1 MSFAAGFQAGSG
13 AVERGLRLRAQREEK
28 EKAEAYQAAV
38 AGLSQQYQ
46 AGQQLQADYGAQ
58 QQANLDAGMALASP
72 VPDAMGAQGV
82 QMSPVAPQAGGLTGP
97 GAMPQAAMMT
107 PPPATS
113 YQDYQ
118 RDMAALAMQYGD
130 TATGISLMGQAAA
143 ADRAAQQEAIRR
155 SEFQQDY
162 LLRSNQDARAQS
174 EEERAATEADNAA
187 KALEGKG
194 KIDALINQGV
204 TDRGQFDDILSEYG
218 KYGVNVAYLGE
229 ALEASRGIT
238 RGQIEAEA
246 LQIQG
251 DLRGITTFESLV
263 DYYNESDSLSP
274 GYKLELARNE
284 ETGLFD
290 LNHFDDKG
298 NKIDRD
304 VASFR
309 TKQEAD
315 VYLRQLAVDPTTA
328 MSSLVE
334 RDNQIRTSRATAELK
349 SAERDLEV
357 YKTNKSYSEEQLKAV
372 SAGIN
377 KLKDDPNYAFLPA
390 AERAARIKEVYDGLG
405 IAPPNTLG
413 LAPTGEKPPTSSVE
427 EALKAY
433 DKQKEEEAKV
443 DSEVETMVDLATG
456 SGIIGYVGRA
466 TGLGYGQDQE
476 RFDVA
481 YAAATPEQ
489 RKQVDERIAERRA
502 QTDVTTSALLQSVP
516 RGIGLPGP
524 LGPIASAGSFLKNNR

>member
-1 MSFAAGFQAGSG
+1 MS
-13 AVERGLRLRAQREEK
+13 
-28 EKAEAYQAAV
+28 
-38 AGLSQQYQ
+38 
-46 AGQQLQADYGAQ
+46 
-58 QQANLDAGMALASP
+58 
-72 VPDAMGAQGV
+72 
-82 QMSPVAPQAGGLTGP
+82 
-97 GAMPQAAMMT
+97 
-107 PPPATS
+107 
-113 YQDYQ
+113 
-118 RDMAALAMQYGD
+118 
-130 TATGISLMGQAAA
+130 QAAA

-174 EEERAATEADNAA
+174 QEARAAQEADDAA
-187 KALEGKG
+187 KSLEGKA
-194 KIDALINQGV
+194 KIDALINQGI
-204 TDRGQFDDILSEYG
+204 TDRAQFDDILSEYG

-263 DYYNESDSLSP
+263 DYYNKSDSLSP
-274 GYKLELARNE
+274 GYKLELTRNE

-334 RDNQIRTSRATAELK
+334 RDNQIRTAKATAELK
-349 SAERDLEV
+349 AAERDLEV

-433 DKQKEEEAKV
+433 DKQKEEEARV

-481 YAAATPEQ
+481 YEAATPEQ
-489 RKQVDERIAERRA
+489 RKEVDRRIAERQA
-502 QTDVTTSALLQSVP
+502 QTDVTTSALFQSVP

>member
-13 AVERGLRLRAQREEK
+13 AVERGLRLRAMREEK
-28 EKAEAYQAAV
+28 EKEEAYQAAV
-38 AGLSQQYQ
+38 AGLSAEYQ
-46 AGQQLQADYGAQ
+46 AGQQAQTDYGAQ

-72 VPDAMGAQGV
+72 AAPTGAGALLNNAVPGAMAPQGA
-82 QMSPVAPQAGGLTGP
+82 QMSPVAPQAGGLGGA

-130 TATGISLMGQAAA
+130 TSTGISLMSQAAA

-155 SEFQQDY
+155 SEFQQEY
-162 LLRSNQDARAQS
+162 LLRSNQDARAESQ
-174 EEERAATEADNAA
+174 EERAALEAGNAA
-187 KALEGKG
+187 KALEGKS

-204 TDRGQFDDILSEYG
+204 TDRSQFDGILSEYG

-263 DYYNESDSLSP
+263 DYYNKSDKLSP
-274 GYKLELARNE
+274 GYKLELTKNE

-309 TKQEAD
+309 SKQEAD

-328 MSSLVE
+328 MQSLVE
-334 RDNQIRTSRATAELK
+334 RDNARRTAAAEAALEEAKLAVEKYGDDMGYKKEELK
-349 SAERDLEV
+349 AVAAGIKGLRDDPTFFMLDPAERDARIVGV
-357 YKTNKSYSEEQLKAV
+357 YEALNLQPPTALGLKPVEDEAKAPVLGAGAQAIEDAKTARAEAEKGQRTVTSE
-372 SAGIN
+372 
-377 KLKDDPNYAFLPA
+377 
-390 AERAARIKEVYDGLG
+390 AERILDQRVRGPFGLMGDQELYD
-405 IAPPNTLG
+405 
-413 LAPTGEKPPTSSVE
+413 
-427 EALKAY
+427 
-433 DKQKEEEAKV
+433 
-443 DSEVETMVDLATG
+443 
-456 SGIIGYVGRA
+456 IGYN
-466 TGLGYGQDQE
+466 
-476 RFDVA
+476 
-481 YAAATPEQ
+481 AATPEVQ
-489 RKQVDERIAERRA
+489 AEIDRILEAKERAAQQVSGGGRF
-502 QTDVTTSALLQSVP
+502 LGLGGSV
-516 RGIGLPGP
+516 I
-524 LGPIASAGSFLKNNR
+524 

>member
-1 MSFAAGFQAGSG
+1 MSFAQGFAAGS
-13 AVERGLRLRAQREEK
+13 AAAQRGVDMGLAMKQRREK
-28 EKAEAYQAAV
+28 EEYQQKMQALQSEYDAGLQVQKNYQEAGQAA
-38 AGLSQQYQ
+38 
-46 AGQQLQADYGAQ
+46 
-58 QQANLDAGMALASP
+58 LDAGYALASP
-72 VPDAMGAQGV
+72 ATPSGPEALLGGLVPGQQSA
-82 QMSPVAPQAGGLTGP
+82 QMSPVAPQGGGL
-97 GAMPQAAMMT
+97 GAAAGAPQGVMMEQPQA
-107 PPPATS
+107 PS

-118 RDMAALAMQYGD
+118 RNMAALAMQYGD
-130 TATGISLMGQAAA
+130 TATGISLMNQAAA
-143 ADRAAQQEAIRR
+143 ADRNAQLDAMRQ

-162 LLRSNQDARAQS
+162 LLRSNQDARQEA
-174 EEERAATEADNAA
+174 EAGRAALAADNEA
-187 KALEGKG
+187 KALEGKS

-328 MSSLVE
+328 MKSLVE
-334 RDNQIRTSRATAELK
+334 RDNARRTAAAEAALEEAKLAVEKYGDDMGYKKEELK
-349 SAERDLEV
+349 AVAAGIKGLRDDKTFFMLDPAERDARIVGV
-357 YKTNKSYSEEQLKAV
+357 YESLDLQPPTALGLKPVEDKAPPPV
-372 SAGIN
+372 LGAGAQAIEDA
-377 KLKDDPNYAFLPA
+377 K
-390 AERAARIKEVYDGLG
+390 AARVEAEKEQRTVASEADRIMDQRVRGPFGLMGDQELYD
-405 IAPPNTLG
+405 
-413 LAPTGEKPPTSSVE
+413 
-427 EALKAY
+427 
-433 DKQKEEEAKV
+433 
-443 DSEVETMVDLATG
+443 
-456 SGIIGYVGRA
+456 IGYN
-466 TGLGYGQDQE
+466 
-476 RFDVA
+476 
-481 YAAATPEQ
+481 AATPEV
-489 RKQVDERIAERRA
+489 RAEIDRILKDRERRSRDREA
-502 QTDVTTSALLQSVP
+502 GGRLGL
-516 RGIGLPGP
+516 GIGS
-524 LGPIASAGSFLKNNR
+524 I